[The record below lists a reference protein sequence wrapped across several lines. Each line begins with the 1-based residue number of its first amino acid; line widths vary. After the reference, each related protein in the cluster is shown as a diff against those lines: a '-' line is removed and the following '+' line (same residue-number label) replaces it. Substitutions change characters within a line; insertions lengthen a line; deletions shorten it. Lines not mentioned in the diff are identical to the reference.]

1 MANSAALH
9 VKIDPDTDDC
19 LKLLAARRRTSKGQL
34 VREAVA
40 ACYQTSQLDLPLPQ
54 RQALAAYQGGF
65 ISLGRL
71 AVAMGMHVVD
81 LRHWLKA
88 HGLSQNSS
96 FAEQDVAN
104 A

>member
-1 MANSAALH
+1 MANTATLH
-9 VKIDPDTDDC
+9 VKLDPDTAAC
-19 LKLLAARRRTSKGQL
+19 LKALAARRHTSKGQL

-71 AVAMGMHVVD
+71 AAAMGMHVVD

-88 HGLSQNSS
+88 HGLTPNSS
-96 FAEQDVAN
+96 FAAQDVAN

>member
-1 MANSAALH
+1 MAKSAALH
-9 VKIDPDTDDC
+9 IKLDPETDAC
-19 LKLLAARRRTSKGQL
+19 LKDLAARRETSKGQL

-40 ACYQTSQLDLPLPQ
+40 ACYQPASLDLPLPQ

-71 AVAMGMHVVD
+71 AGAMGMHVLD
-81 LRHWLKA
+81 LRRWLND
-88 HGLSQNSS
+88 HGLTQNNS
-96 FAEQDVAN
+96 FSEQDAAN